1 MGEPDAMMSGV
12 IPFDDQVRILRSGAA
27 AVIPDAEFD
36 LRLKEAI
43 EDRRP
48 LRVKLGLDPTA
59 SHVHLGWTVVLRKLR
74 QFQDLGHQAVLII
87 GDFTAQVG
95 DPSGKSETR
104 KPLSES
110 EVRAY
115 AEALLDQFR
124 LVLDLDR
131 LEIRWNSEW
140 LAGMDMRRVLQ
151 VTSQYTVAR
160 MLERD
165 DFAKRYASGSPIS
178 VVEFLYPLMQGYDSV
193 VVDAD
198 VELGGTD
205 QTFNLLVGRDLQERI
220 GNGQRRQIALTM
232 PILEGTDGVHK
243 MSQSLGNYIGITE
256 PADDMFGK
264 VMRIPDSLIGKYF
277 RLVTDLGPWQVDEI
291 EAALLDGTL
300 AWVEAKRRL
309 ASEVVRLYH
318 GAEAAD
324 EARAH
329 FDRVHKERRL
339 PTASEIEERQVPAGC
354 VDGAG
359 MVWVPRLLAE
369 LGLAASNGEGRRLIV
384 QGGVRLDGDPVGSE
398 TLGLDALAGRVLQV
412 GRRRFVRL
420 AAGSA
425 DDSPGRPDEVDRGAG
440 AR

>member
-1 MGEPDAMMSGV
+1 MGIGVGIRCDDAAV

-27 AVIPDAEFD
+27 AVVPDAEFD

-43 EDRRP
+43 DDGRP

-59 SHVHLGWTVVLRKLR
+59 AHVHLGWTVVLRKLR

-104 KPLSES
+104 RPLPAET
-110 EVRAY
+110 VRAY

-124 LVLDLDR
+124 LVLDVDR

-140 LAGMDMRRVLQ
+140 LAAMDMQRVLQ

-165 DFAKRYASGSPIS
+165 DFAKRYAAGSPIS
-178 VVEFLYPLMQGYDSV
+178 IVEFLYPLMQGYDSV
-193 VVDAD
+193 MIDAD

-205 QTFNLLVGRDLQERI
+205 QTFNLLVGRDLQERL
-220 GNGQRRQIALTM
+220 GDGQRRQIALTM
-232 PILEGTDGVHK
+232 PILEGTDGVQK

-256 PADDMFGK
+256 SADDMFGK
-264 VMRIPDSLIGKYF
+264 VMRIPDPLIGKYF
-277 RLVTDLGPWQVDEI
+277 RLVTDLAPWQVDEI

-309 ASEVVRLYH
+309 ACDIVRLYH
-318 GAEAAD
+318 GTEAAE
-324 EARAH
+324 EARTH
-329 FDRVHKERRL
+329 FDRIHKERRL
-339 PTASEIEERQVPAGC
+339 PSPGEVEERPVPPPC
-354 VDGAG
+354 VDAQG
-359 MVWVPRLLAE
+359 MVWLPRLLAE
-369 LGLAASNGEGRRLIV
+369 FGLAASNTEGRRLIG
-384 QGGVRLDGDPVGSE
+384 QGGVRLDGEVVGTES
-398 TLGLDALAGRVLQV
+398 LALAALAGRVVQV
-412 GRRRFVRL
+412 GRRRFIRV
-420 AAGSA
+420 G
-425 DDSPGRPDEVDRGAG
+425 G
-440 AR
+440 

>member
-1 MGEPDAMMSGV
+1 M

-27 AVIPDAEFD
+27 SVIPDAEFD

-43 EDRRP
+43 EDGRP

-59 SHVHLGWTVVLRKLR
+59 AHVHLGWTVVLRKLR

-104 KPLSES
+104 KTLPAET
-110 EVRAY
+110 VRAY

-140 LAGMDMRRVLQ
+140 LAAMDMPRVLQ
-151 VTSQYTVAR
+151 VASQYTVAR

-165 DFAKRYASGSPIS
+165 DFAKRYAGGSPIS
-178 VVEFLYPLMQGYDSV
+178 IVEFLYPLLQGYDSV
-193 VVDAD
+193 MIDAD

-205 QTFNLLVGRDLQERI
+205 QTFNLLVGRDLQERL

-232 PILEGTDGVHK
+232 PILEGTDGVQK

-256 PADDMFGK
+256 AAGDMFGK
-264 VMRIPDSLIGKYF
+264 VMRIPDPLIGKYF
-277 RLVTDLGPWQVDEI
+277 RLVTDLAPWQVDEI

-309 ASEVVRLYH
+309 ACDIVRLYH

-329 FDRVHKERRL
+329 FDRIHKQRRL
-339 PTASEIEERQVPAGC
+339 PSAGELEERPVPQSC
-354 VDGAG
+354 VDTEG
-359 MVWVPRLLAE
+359 MVWLPRLLAQ
-369 LGLAASNGEGRRLIV
+369 LGLAASNGEGRRLIA
-384 QGGVRLDGDPVGSE
+384 QGGVRLDGDAVGTES
-398 TLGLDALAGRVLQV
+398 LALAALAGRVVQV
-412 GRRRFVRL
+412 GRRRFIRIS
-420 AAGSA
+420 G
-425 DDSPGRPDEVDRGAG
+425 
-440 AR
+440 